1 EFADLFEER
10 GGFDLIIGN
19 PPWIKLEWKES
30 NLLQD
35 FSLIIALRNLSA
47 NETSNIRKVLLDN
60 KQIRDAYIYEYELTS
75 SIQGFLNAIQNYDKL
90 SGGSVNLYKNFLPQ
104 SWMYGNKKGII
115 AFIHQENI
123 FDDSNSGQF
132 RAILYPKLRRH
143 YHFINELRL
152 FPEIH
157 HSTVFSLNVYSNNN
171 SSGFDCIFNLY
182 TPNTIDQCYETTN
195 NLLFGLKDDNNNW
208 NVYGHKDRLI
218 HVGNDKLR
226 VFAKLFDDNENVNEA
241 RLAVIHAKQLLSV
254 LKKLLFEEKQDI
266 KSFSTLL
273 WTETSAQSNGLIK
286 RVTHYPDIP
295 AETIL
300 LGAQI
305 YNTNPL
311 FKCARANS
319 SKNSDYDIVDLR
331 KITDYYL
338 PRCNYSIFTSRDVYR
353 GNLPTLPWG
362 GNYDDT
368 YKIFARKMIDPQGER
383 TLVSCIVPPG
393 ISHTDGIRG
402 VAYNDLWML
411 CYISGLWSS
420 IPYDFIVKTL
430 RKENFTTDTIDMLP
444 IPVTKL
450 DQQIVQR
457 TLMLNALTK
466 YYADLWES
474 VYSEEFKS
482 NSWAK
487 DDKRLSNTKFK
498 MCSRNWSSNNVLK
511 SDFER
516 RQAQIEIDVL
526 VAMALGLTLEE
537 LKTIYRIQFSVLK
550 KYENDTWY
558 DQNGRIVFSVKNLG
572 NATYKRPE
580 WNEIKDAKSGTFTRT
595 IIDDTMP
602 GGPIER
608 TIEYV
613 APFDRCDREQDY
625 EIAWA
630 FFEERFKDKDK

>member
-1 EFADLFEER
+1 M
-10 GGFDLIIGN
+10 
-19 PPWIKLEWKES
+19 
-30 NLLQD
+30 
-35 FSLIIALRNLSA
+35 
-47 NETSNIRKVLLDN
+47 T
-60 KQIRDAYIYEYELTS
+60 
-75 SIQGFLNAIQNYDKL
+75 
-90 SGGSVNLYKNFLPQ
+90 
-104 SWMYGNKKGII
+104 
-115 AFIHQENI
+115 
-123 FDDSNSGQF
+123 
-132 RAILYPKLRRH
+132 
-143 YHFINELRL
+143 
-152 FPEIH
+152 
-157 HSTVFSLNVYSNNN
+157 
-171 SSGFDCIFNLY
+171 
-182 TPNTIDQCYETTN
+182 
-195 NLLFGLKDDNNNW
+195 
-208 NVYGHKDRLI
+208 
-218 HVGNDKLR
+218 
-226 VFAKLFDDNENVNEA
+226 
-241 RLAVIHAKQLLSV
+241 QLLSV

-474 VYSEEFKS
+474 VYSEEF
-482 NSWAK
+482 
-487 DDKRLSNTKFK
+487 
-498 MCSRNWSSNNVLK
+498 
-511 SDFER
+511 
-516 RQAQIEIDVL
+516 
-526 VAMALGLTLEE
+526 
-537 LKTIYRIQFSVLK
+537 
-550 KYENDTWY
+550 
-558 DQNGRIVFSVKNLG
+558 
-572 NATYKRPE
+572 
-580 WNEIKDAKSGTFTRT
+580 
-595 IIDDTMP
+595 
-602 GGPIER
+602 
-608 TIEYV
+608 
-613 APFDRCDREQDY
+613 
-625 EIAWA
+625 
-630 FFEERFKDKDK
+630 